1 MGFASDASTVVPLE
15 AKYSASAPP
24 SFAVDI
30 YFPAATPDVP
40 PPYTSNTF
48 AAKYSTD
55 ESNMDVL
62 KLWQI
67 SSIQSV
73 IDPDTKEK
81 LVKDIVQ
88 DYVGKAS
95 NNVSIISI

>member
-1 MGFASDASTVVPLE
+1 
-15 AKYSASAPP
+15 
-24 SFAVDI
+24 
-30 YFPAATPDVP
+30 
-40 PPYTSNTF
+40 
-48 AAKYSTD
+48 
-55 ESNMDVL
+55 MDVL

-73 IDPDTKEK
+73 IDPETKEK

-95 NNVSIISI
+95 NNVSILSI